1 MRQTRS
7 QSASSDKDIKAEDAP
22 VSENVIEQLFAIMKV
37 FCHVRQ
43 ILTTRSALTI
53 MNTTY
58 SEYTERLQ
66 VLDALD
72 STVTDF
78 VINYDIEGWEAV
90 KPDLKVNHGTVH
102 YVLRELSVTACQM
115 AKKDDSLAVIA
126 HAARLGIDLF
136 ENGGDLKGQEYS
148 EGTSEL
154 HEGMY
159 EFVRW
164 MYL

>member
-66 VLDALD
+66 VLDALH

-102 YVLRELSVTACQM
+102 YVLRGLSVTAC
-115 AKKDDSLAVIA
+115 
-126 HAARLGIDLF
+126 
-136 ENGGDLKGQEYS
+136 
-148 EGTSEL
+148 
-154 HEGMY
+154 
-159 EFVRW
+159 
-164 MYL
+164 